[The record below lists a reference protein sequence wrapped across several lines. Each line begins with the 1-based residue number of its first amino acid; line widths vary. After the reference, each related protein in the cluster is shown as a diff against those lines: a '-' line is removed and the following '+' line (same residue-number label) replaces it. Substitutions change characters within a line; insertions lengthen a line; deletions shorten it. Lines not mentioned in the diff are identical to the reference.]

1 MKNYKVITPLFP
13 TYAQVKAM
21 MKAVSGYSVKSV
33 RNMINAIHEQ
43 TGTPQNPVDW
53 SEPDMWISE
62 RLKGED
68 AEIARCIW
76 NQDDHILNPR
86 HSYGCYLFLNYPL
99 FDLMTTD
106 QNESWTPTTRGEQF
120 LANDETVLRMLD
132 DREGLLHLL
141 ELLAGREMSRRAD
154 LLPEWQ
160 AFLHQHSKFAS
171 TSSIKST
178 LYSRLYNLVE
188 REMVAREGMSY
199 HITDTGRAWL
209 GKALPARK
217 SDPRKELLDA
227 VKRYNHQQKELL
239 REQISTMNPY
249 KFEHLIGQLL
259 EAMGYEQVEVTKASG
274 DKGVDV
280 VGRVQVGITTIT
292 EVVQVKRMQ
301 SNITRPVI
309 DQLRGALPYHSAIRG
324 TLITTGRFAGNCE
337 KAALHPGAAPITLI
351 DGDRLLE
358 LLIENNV
365 GIRRSSAVELLD
377 VDLQLFDELEEGLK
391 GEM

>member
-21 MKAVSGYSVKSV
+21 MKAVSGYSLKAV
-33 RNMINAIHEQ
+33 RNMITAIRDQ
-43 TGTPQNPVDW
+43 TGTPQKPVDW
-53 SEPDMWISE
+53 SEPDLWISE
-62 RLKGED
+62 RLTGED
-68 AEIARCIW
+68 ADIARRIW
-76 NQDDHILNPR
+76 DTDNHILNPR
-86 HSYGCYLFLNYPL
+86 HSYGCYLFLNYPQ
-99 FDLMTTD
+99 FELM
-106 QNESWTPTTRGEQF
+106 ESTPDDTWQPTSRGQKF
-120 LANDETVLRMLD
+120 LQDDEKTLRSLD
-132 DREGLLHLL
+132 DQEGILQLL

-171 TSSIKST
+171 ASSVKST
-178 LYSRLYNLVE
+178 LYSRLYNLID
-188 REMVAREGMSY
+188 RGMVTREGMSY
-199 HITDTGRAWL
+199 CITDTGRAWL

-217 SDPRKELLDA
+217 SAPRKELLEA
-227 VKRYNHQQKELL
+227 VKRYNEQQKELL

-249 KFEHLIGQLL
+249 KFEQLVGQLL

-280 VGRVQVGITTIT
+280 IGQVQVGITTIT

-301 SNITRPVI
+301 NTITRPYI
-309 DQLRGALPYHSAIRG
+309 DQLRGALPYHKAIRG
-324 TLITTGRFAGNCE
+324 TLITTGKFAAKCAE
-337 KAALHPGAAPITLI
+337 AALFPGAAPITLI

-365 GIRRSSAVELLD
+365 GIRRSNAVELLD
-377 VDLQLFDELEEGLK
+377 VDLQLFDELE
-391 GEM
+391 MD